1 MAKKLTPYEK
11 TVNFI
16 HKHFETEKDKWNA
29 GLPNNM
35 DEWESFEEY
44 FDLIDVVSD
53 LKKDNA
59 ELRCYNEKLL
69 NDLKSK
75 EVRLKLQPR
84 GNGKIYA
91 LLTKWIQ
98 LLNKDAINSKDI
110 VKKEMMLMKRE
121 MESNEKNT

>member
-16 HKHFETEKDKWNA
+16 HKQFETERDKWNA

-59 ELRCYNEKLL
+59 ELRCYNERLINEMKRKTKFDVISEDELKKVL
-69 NDLKSK
+69 NRWKS
-75 EVRLKLQPR
+75 
-84 GNGKIYA
+84 
-91 LLTKWIQ
+91 
-98 LLNKDAINSKDI
+98 LLNKELINSKEI
-110 VKKEMMLMKRE
+110 VIKEINALLVMIY
-121 MESNEKNT
+121 EKNT